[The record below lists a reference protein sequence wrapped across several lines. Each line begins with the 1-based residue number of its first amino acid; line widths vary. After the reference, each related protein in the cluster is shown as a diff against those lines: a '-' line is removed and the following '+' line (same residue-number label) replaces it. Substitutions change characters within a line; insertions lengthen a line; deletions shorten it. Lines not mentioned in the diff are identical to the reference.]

1 MLLLFCLAIAILALA
16 CALAFAL
23 NKRRTR
29 KPKDRTRIR
38 TAGTVGT
45 EPGSARPQLGDD
57 DDPENVGRSAA
68 REEPS
73 RNLIVLS
80 TSGQGHA
87 PSEAERPGT
96 EHEIQPAGESGTPPD
111 AGENRPLS
119 KAQPPTAP
127 TEPPHSLHQDEV
139 ALGHAE
145 QSRGAQAK
153 GPIAGEG
160 DQPAPGQH
168 TQAPEE
174 VGPEAVKQGR
184 SDAMSPT
191 RPPTDRRSRREAT
204 KGSSEGL
211 KSGANSHD
219 ARAPEDKPLGA
230 WVSPR
235 PRTPQPPSATT
246 GTAQTGKGPGH
257 RINPPWIALALHDDQ
272 KVQLVIPQQEFNEE
286 LTGEALEVITYS
298 LMVDGIQNR
307 IQAPAKIV
315 GEVYQTQEQRIHLP
329 KPVWSLHL
337 EYPQSLKSRHYV
349 YRHSDKR
356 LYAFVPRA
364 DNTGKLLSSCA
375 KLPTRLLWI
384 LLHEDVVPI
393 VDAPVREVSEHWIWG
408 QYRPYLFDL
417 SSAERLVLQNGAT
430 GETAEV
436 DCRPSFQIRG
446 EGLLEDDYRDY
457 SPMFSGL
464 SVKLASPQT
473 ISGAFEV
480 WLRNQRG
487 RARMLADA
495 WDAQEELPLQ
505 PLDDAPRQC
514 GEFQVDVR
522 ESGEITPVSTLFF
535 RCLSG
540 LTLDW
545 FKDLAFPDPE
555 RGHDPV
561 SVRVRLADPQYWQV
575 RPMGPTLSAKALADG
590 YELTGSPGEDTCRF
604 SISSRLAEGSEV
616 QLSVTPPR
624 LRWSLGKDI
633 TWLEKPA
640 CIKRGDLV
648 GGSPLE
654 LRAQISGFIREY
666 GLSVALFEG
675 NCALQGPV
683 SMGRRQGTFIT
694 ELNQFY
700 DTIRHRTH
708 ARLEVRLNVCNA
720 VNGQSKG
727 QLVVLQ
733 IQPEAYKLTD
743 PRRSTTPH
751 QDVCSTVRLKGLC
764 KLLRRLKVL
773 APGQRSAC
781 KRVLQYYYDHMKG
794 RGAKPRE
801 EVKVKFVAMTLAI
814 LKVAIGANSHLEIRG
829 LEKWQTRVRRF
840 EEEHPNEFRAASRL
854 LAKRQ

>member
-1 MLLLFCLAIAILALA
+1 MLVLFCLAIAILVLA
-16 CALAFAL
+16 CALAYAL
-23 NKRRTR
+23 SKRRT
-29 KPKDRTRIR
+29 PT
-38 TAGTVGT
+38 
-45 EPGSARPQLGDD
+45 
-57 DDPENVGRSAA
+57 
-68 REEPS
+68 
-73 RNLIVLS
+73 
-80 TSGQGHA
+80 
-87 PSEAERPGT
+87 
-96 EHEIQPAGESGTPPD
+96 D
-111 AGENRPLS
+111 AGENRPSS

-127 TEPPHSLHQDEV
+127 TEPPRSSHRDEV
-139 ALGHAE
+139 AQGHAE
-145 QSRGAQAK
+145 QSREARAK
-153 GPIAGEG
+153 GPIVGEG

-174 VGPEAVKQGR
+174 VGPEAVKQGS

-191 RPPTDRRSRREAT
+191 RPPTARKSPTEAT
-204 KGSSEGL
+204 KESSEGL

-219 ARAPEDKPLGA
+219 ARAPEVKPLG
-230 WVSPR
+230 VQTSPPPTR
-235 PRTPQPPSATT
+235 PPTPQPLSPKT
-246 GTAQTGKGPGH
+246 GTAQTGKRLGR
-257 RINPPWIALALHDDQ
+257 RINPPWIELTLHENQ
-272 KVQLVIPQQEFNEE
+272 KVQLVIPQQEFKEE
-286 LTGEALEVITYS
+286 VAGEALKEITYS
-298 LMVDGIQNR
+298 LMVDGVQNR
-307 IQAPAKIV
+307 IQTPVKIV
-315 GEVYQTQEQRIHLP
+315 GEVYQAQEQRIYLP
-329 KPVWSLHL
+329 KPVWGLQV
-337 EYPQSLKSRHYV
+337 EYPQNLNSACYL

-356 LYAFVPRA
+356 LYAFVPTGV
-364 DNTGKLLSSCA
+364 NTGKLLSSCER
-375 KLPTRLLWI
+375 LPTRLLWI

-417 SSAERLVLQNGAT
+417 SAANRLVLQNGAT

-457 SPMFSGL
+457 SPMFSRL

-487 RARMLADA
+487 RARMLADC
-495 WDAQEELPLQ
+495 WDGQEELPLQ
-505 PLDDAPRQC
+505 PLDDPSRQC
-514 GEFQVDVR
+514 GEFQVEVR
-522 ESGEITPVSTLFF
+522 ASGEITPVSTLFF
-535 RCLSG
+535 RCLPG

-561 SVRVRLADPQYWQV
+561 SVRVRLTDPQYWQV

-590 YELTGSPGEDTCRF
+590 YELTGSRGEDTCRF
-604 SISSRLAEGSEV
+604 SVSSMLAEGSEV

-624 LRWSLGKDI
+624 LKWSLGKDI

-654 LRAQISGFIREY
+654 FRAQISGFIREY
-666 GLSVALFEG
+666 GLSVALFDG

-708 ARLEVRLNVCNA
+708 ARLELRLNVCNA
-720 VNGQSKG
+720 VDGQSKG

-743 PRRSTTPH
+743 PRHTTTPH

-773 APGQRSAC
+773 APGQRSGC

-794 RGAKPRE
+794 RGAKPPQ
-801 EVKVKFVAMTLAI
+801 EVKVKFVGMTLAI
-814 LKVAIGANSHLEIRG
+814 LNAAIGANSALEIRR
-829 LEKWQTRVRRF
+829 LKKWRTRARQF
-840 EEEHPNEFRAASRL
+840 EEEYPNEFGAASRL
-854 LAKRQ
+854 FAKRQ